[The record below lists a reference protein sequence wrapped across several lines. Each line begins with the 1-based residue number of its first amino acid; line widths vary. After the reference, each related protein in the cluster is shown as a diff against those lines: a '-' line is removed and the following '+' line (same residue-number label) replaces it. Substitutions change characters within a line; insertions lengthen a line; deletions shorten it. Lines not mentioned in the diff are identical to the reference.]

1 MRVREFTM
9 KDSYSFDLDAA
20 GLDKSFDA
28 HHQAYTSIFE
38 RLSVPAIPVDAS
50 SGAMGG
56 TGSTELICPPEIA
69 EDDILYPPR
78 LGGAPPRRTAT
89 PPPPPP
95 TPQAHPP
102 PPH

>member
-38 RLSVPAIPVDAS
+38 RLSIPAIPVDAS

-56 TGSTELICPPEIA
+56 TGSTEFMCPSEIGA
-69 EDDILYPPR
+69 DDIVYSREGGDAAYRGKAPSRPPAPDPPAD
-78 LGGAPPRRTAT
+78 APP
-89 PPPPPP
+89 
-95 TPQAHPP
+95 
-102 PPH
+102 